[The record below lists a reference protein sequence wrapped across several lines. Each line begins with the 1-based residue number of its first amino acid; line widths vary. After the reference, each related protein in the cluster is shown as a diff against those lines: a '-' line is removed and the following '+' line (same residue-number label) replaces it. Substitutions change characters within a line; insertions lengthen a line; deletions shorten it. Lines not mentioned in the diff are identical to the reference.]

1 MNASYTSPRLG
12 ISCHSKGT
20 AKAELGC
27 LAEKFAALVGGSLVV
42 ATIIVRVAIAVS
54 RGQNVEAIINTFA
67 KGEGIF
73 SYSKSGDVIIKMPR
87 ELENNSFLRYLKNY
101 VKSGK
106 TGGFGTN
113 VSRDGDTITF
123 SRKAF
128 IEKTKAFFRST
139 YIDAHTSSI
148 SAKETKYNR
157 MEYLG
162 SCLARGLSGTQA
174 DSILDHKG
182 YFSIKNGGKL
192 EYYKFEVFGNA
203 KRVTEEDARN
213 ALKSVYG
220 QKGISEKDWWDKNKD
235 IIEIKPE
242 DSDGFAGAMK
252 NMGIRL
258 ARQAGDGGLGS
269 YNTAPK
275 SLSQI
280 MQSINAES
288 PKDMGEYLYSIA
300 NAARNAA
307 KNPNFNKED
316 LINLLNSASTLDVD
330 PLSFSDYNDMLDGL
344 PEELTKFL
352 PSVGEDGSIAVP
364 TGTDSIPPAIDWTKP
379 FIGD

>member
-1 MNASYTSPRLG
+1 MNASYAFPRLG

-54 RGQNVEAIINTFA
+54 RGQNVEAIMNSFVTPNA
-67 KGEGIF
+67 KGESIF
-73 SYSKSGDVIIKMPR
+73 SYSNSGDVIIKIPGLADGR
-87 ELENNSFLRYLKNY
+87 ALNSFLTYLKGHIT
-101 VKSGK
+101 SGQK
-106 TGGFGTN
+106 IGGIISPD
-113 VSRDGDTITF
+113 VLRDGDTITF

-128 IEKTKAFFRST
+128 REYANRFFRSE
-139 YIDAHTSSI
+139 YYKANPGSSAREGI
-148 SAKETKYNR
+148 ENR

-182 YFSIKNGGKL
+182 YFSIKNGRKL
-192 EYYKFEVFGNA
+192 EYYKFEVFGKA
-203 KRVTEEDARN
+203 KRVAEIRAKL
-213 ALKSVYG
+213 ALGRDFDLS
-220 QKGISEKDWWDKNKD
+220 Q
-235 IIEIKPE
+235 IEIKPE

-252 NMGIRL
+252 SMGINWTSPGS
-258 ARQAGDGGLGS
+258 ADGLGS

-344 PEELTKFL
+344 PEELAEFL
-352 PSVGEDGSIAVP
+352 PSMGENGSIIMPTGSDPVP
-364 TGTDSIPPAIDWTKP
+364 TSTAWSEP